1 MAGQRPLDHVVER
14 TRHHGRQRLGYVPRH
29 PAEIGAWLHSDVS
42 GDPGEGTRS
51 RWAPSRT
58 RRRLSGWWHD
68 VLRRGAG
75 SGGTCCARRH
85 PDRQGGEVSSKA
97 KLSLHHHDGRPLFVM
112 TSGLRSVRD
121 KVVLRLEDGL
131 AARAEPLR
139 RLHHVVTS
147 FGDEL
152 KAVRAE
158 DGPSLEAGGL
168 RFNLHA
174 IIGGQLA
181 DDDEPALFMVYPEG
195 NWVTATDDSP
205 SFIIGRTAYGKP
217 ILDRLLAPTHRC
229 RTRWRWPTWRSMRRG
244 PASLTWSSRS
254 TSSCGST
261 VSCASSASRLL
272 TSPRSTTLA
281 FATTCRVG
289 RVADGVVHGAV
300 AAGGQRARASRWRV
314 WRWCGW
320 GWRGR
325 GSGGCPLVI
334 AWAVRRSKGSPA
346 RS

>member
-1 MAGQRPLDHVVER
+1 MTFCVGVRVR
-14 TRHHGRQRLGYVPRH
+14 
-29 PAEIGAWLHSDVS
+29 
-42 GDPGEGTRS
+42 EGLVALADTQI
-51 RWAPSRT
+51 
-58 RRRLSGWWHD
+58 
-68 VLRRGAG
+68 VK
-75 SGGTCCARRH
+75 
-85 PDRQGGEVSSKA
+85 GGEVSSKA
-97 KLSLHHHDGRPLFVM
+97 KLSLHEHDGRPLFVM

-131 AARAEPLR
+131 AARAEPFR
-139 RLHHVVTS
+139 RLHHVVTA

-217 ILDRLLAPTHRC
+217 ILDRLLDADTPL
-229 RTRWRWPTWRSMRRG
+229 PQ
-244 PASLTWSSRS
+244 AVAL
-254 TSSCGST
+254 
-261 VSCASSASRLL
+261 AY
-272 TSPRSTTLA
+272 LA
-281 FATTCRVG
+281 FDATRASAVDVEFPIDVVVWVDG
-289 RVADGVVHGAV
+289 ELREQRFEAADLAEVHDFWHLQLRVALAELPTVWSTALWQPEVDATGGPGGESGGGVGGDPAVGVVEG
-300 AAGGQRARASRWRV
+300 
-314 WRWCGW
+314 
-320 GWRGR
+320 
-325 GSGGCPLVI
+325 
-334 AWAVRRSKGSPA
+334 A